1 VGEEDGD
8 NGVRFTM
15 VTQQNSTNYRGN
27 ANMVAGGKRNSTV
40 FNTKSTKP
48 KKMPSKTNRKCI
60 RLATVL
66 AYVVSVSLAAVV
78 LAIYYSL
85 VWSPDMKS
93 AASTTASPT
102 TRDMFTGGMTN
113 VSDLNDSVTETPLST
128 TTS

>member
-1 VGEEDGD
+1 
-8 NGVRFTM
+8 M
-15 VTQQNSTNYRGN
+15 VTTQQNSTTNYRGN

-93 AASTTASPT
+93 GPSTTGSPT
-102 TRDMFTGGMTN
+102 VGDQFTVGMPN
-113 VSDLNDSVTETPLST
+113 VTELDDSVTDSMST
-128 TTS
+128 S

>member
-1 VGEEDGD
+1 
-8 NGVRFTM
+8 
-15 VTQQNSTNYRGN
+15 
-27 ANMVAGGKRNSTV
+27 MVAGGKRNSTV

>member
-1 VGEEDGD
+1 MVG
-8 NGVRFTM
+8 
-15 VTQQNSTNYRGN
+15 
-27 ANMVAGGKRNSTV
+27 GGKRNSTV

-93 AASTTASPT
+93 SAATTASPT
-102 TRDMFTGGMTN
+102 VRDPFTVGMPN
-113 VSDLNDSVTETPLST
+113 VTELNDSVTETSMST
-128 TTS
+128 S